1 MRRALEPAARFVHGP
16 PSRGLFLWADG
27 KPIEERETVKA
38 ESIET
43 LGALSNKTT
52 VTGAVVAGSGWLTAS
67 SFAAIV
73 GALVAVAQ
81 AGFFTPGERE

>member
-1 MRRALEPAARFVHGP
+1 M
-16 PSRGLFLWADG
+16 
-27 KPIEERETVKA
+27 KA

-43 LGALSNKTT
+43 LGALSNKTA
-52 VTGAVVAGSGWLTAS
+52 VTGAVVAS

-81 AGFFTPGERE
+81 AGFFTPGNRE

>member
-1 MRRALEPAARFVHGP
+1 M
-16 PSRGLFLWADG
+16 
-27 KPIEERETVKA
+27 KA

-73 GALVAVAQ
+73 GALVAVDQ

>member
-1 MRRALEPAARFVHGP
+1 M
-16 PSRGLFLWADG
+16 
-27 KPIEERETVKA
+27 KA

-81 AGFFTPGERE
+81 AGFFTPGDRE